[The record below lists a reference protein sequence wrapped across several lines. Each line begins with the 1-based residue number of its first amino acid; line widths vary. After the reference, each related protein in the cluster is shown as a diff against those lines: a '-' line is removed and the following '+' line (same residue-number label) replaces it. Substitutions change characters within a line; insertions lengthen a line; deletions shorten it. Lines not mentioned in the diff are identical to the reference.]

1 VKYLHFVDWKF
12 KGTGFP
18 NLSNSRYAKSRNAE
32 MRNCET
38 PFGAACGHHWWSR
51 EGKELVQLSSF
62 FRVSG
67 IATWSVKISHHKE
80 CRNVEIPKCEMAK
93 STRDPVLV
101 IQRCWILG
109 NLIEG
114 LLFLFT
120 INCSVTIQLSEPN
133 HGSWTV
139 GVSVAEA
146 LF

>member
-1 VKYLHFVDWKF
+1 M
-12 KGTGFP
+12 
-18 NLSNSRYAKSRNAE
+18 KSRD
-32 MRNCET
+32 
-38 PFGAACGHHWWSR
+38 
-51 EGKELVQLSSF
+51 SSPQ
-62 FRVSG
+62 
-67 IATWSVKISHHKE
+67 E
-80 CRNVEIPKCEMAK
+80 CRNAEIPKCEMAK

-114 LLFLFT
+114 LLLLFM
-120 INCSVTIQLSEPN
+120 INCSVTIQLAEPN